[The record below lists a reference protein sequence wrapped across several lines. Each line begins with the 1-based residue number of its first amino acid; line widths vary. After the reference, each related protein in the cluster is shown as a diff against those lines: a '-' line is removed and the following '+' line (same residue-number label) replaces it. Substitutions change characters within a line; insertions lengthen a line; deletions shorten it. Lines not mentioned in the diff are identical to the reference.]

1 MRTSF
6 FTVLMVVVLLVP
18 KHQAAAQ
25 SPEMPEPLAIVVD
38 ADGKPMAQVID
49 IEDFQIRV
57 LFSFD
62 GVPARSS
69 LNPYFGH
76 FSGGGIL
83 YFSEDNCSGNAYL
96 EFDSTINYLDFLNQ
110 QVFRIAGPDAVS
122 GTYRVFR
129 STSMETSQV
138 SVESGWED
146 YPPYSGACNDI
157 PATTHDLLP
166 AEEILPNP
174 LEGFHGPTV
183 ANPERLCRVK
193 GGTRLP

>member
-1 MRTSF
+1 MLQTDDLFLGAFGLVRGGE
-6 FTVLMVVVLLVP
+6 VQEVVVRGVN
-18 KHQAAAQ
+18 
-25 SPEMPEPLAIVVD
+25 
-38 ADGKPMAQVID
+38 GRRMA
-49 IEDFQIRV
+49 
-57 LFSFD
+57 
-62 GVPARSS
+62 
-69 LNPYFGH
+69 
-76 FSGGGIL
+76 
-83 YFSEDNCSGNAYL
+83 
-96 EFDSTINYLDFLNQ
+96 
-110 QVFRIAGPDAVS
+110 VFRIAGPDAVS